1 MFDSQCDLAALV
13 YDKDQDPDAILRGF
27 AADLSARGS
36 RPVGLVQIGH
46 HELDRQQLTAMLVHS
61 GEQLQLLQNLGA
73 LASGCRLDVG
83 QLLAAGAQIEAAI
96 ERGADLVIINRFGKL
111 ECQGQ
116 GLCYLIDRAL
126 SADIPVLIAVPDY
139 RFDDW
144 IKFADGM
151 SVRLK
156 CSRVALEAWWSAVS
170 TRSAGLLQSEHVSV
184 CEALK

>member
-1 MFDSQCDLAALV
+1 MFDSQSDLAALV
-13 YDKDQDPDAILRGF
+13 YDKDQDPDAILRSF
-27 AADLSARGS
+27 AADLLARGH
-36 RPVGLVQIGH
+36 RPVGLVQTGH
-46 HELDRQQLTAMLVHS
+46 HELDRRHLTATLVHS
-61 GEQLQLLQNLGA
+61 GEQLQLLQDLGA
-73 LASGCRLDVG
+73 LASGCRLDIG
-83 QLLAAGAQIEAAI
+83 QLLEAGARIEAAI
-96 ERGADLVIINRFGKL
+96 DQGADLVIINRFGKL
-111 ECQGQ
+111 ECEGQ

-156 CSRVALEAWWSAVS
+156 CNRVALEAWWNAVS
-170 TRSAGLLQSEHVSV
+170 SRSTGALHSEHISV